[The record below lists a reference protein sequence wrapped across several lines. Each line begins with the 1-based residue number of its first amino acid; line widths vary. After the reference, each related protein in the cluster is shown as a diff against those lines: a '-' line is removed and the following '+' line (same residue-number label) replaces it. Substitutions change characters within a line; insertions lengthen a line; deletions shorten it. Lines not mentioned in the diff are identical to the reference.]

1 MVSHK
6 YINYPSHVYRSFYN
20 QSHTVVYQSI
30 TRTEIECGTQC
41 AADPY
46 CVGFQ
51 FDSQNMKCQYDSGC
65 ITLVNST
72 FEDMG
77 KKAYAKS
84 FKTDLALSKLFLDLE
99 MFGILR
105 RESLKFGDRYSFLQC
120 ALVTISKWSSNTK
133 QVEIAS

>member
-6 YINYPSHVYRSFYN
+6 YINYPGHVYRSFYN

-84 FKTDLALSKLFLDLE
+84 FKTDLALSKHFWTLKCLEFSGEKARNLEIDTLF
-99 MFGILR
+99 
-105 RESLKFGDRYSFLQC
+105 YY
-120 ALVTISKWSSNTK
+120 VH
-133 QVEIAS
+133 